1 MHFDS
6 FTVVE
11 GLELIQNQIFKKI
24 RHIEIKIYVSF
35 FIHKANRFENKRLA
49 FFI

>member
-11 GLELIQNQIFKKI
+11 GFELIQNQIFKKI
-24 RHIEIKIYVSF
+24 RHIEKIYVSF